1 MVGYKWTPALMLAVL
16 FALHST
22 VAKADPLIGT
32 AASTK
37 PNAEGVIGT
46 NTQTLTAGS
55 ELYENETVRTGG
67 RGVADLVFVD
77 RTNLSVGPASEV
89 HLDKF
94 VYDPAGSNGAVV
106 LNATRGAFRFVTGSQ
121 DHRVYRV
128 NTPYGTLGV
137 RGTTVEGVIQPNIV
151 GKAVPKDVCI
161 AKFRLSE
168 GAGLTF
174 TRPNG
179 QTYELTEIGTCIC
192 VHPDGTVTTD
202 TCPPIYIAG
211 AGPPGPPPPPPTGGG
226 GGCIETPTMSCPTR

>member
-46 NTQTLTAGS
+46 STQTLTAGS

-106 LNATRGAFRFVTGSQ
+106 LNATRGTFRFITGSQ

-128 NTPYGTLGV
+128 NT
-137 RGTTVEGVIQPNIV
+137 
-151 GKAVPKDVCI
+151 
-161 AKFRLSE
+161 
-168 GAGLTF
+168 
-174 TRPNG
+174 
-179 QTYELTEIGTCIC
+179 
-192 VHPDGTVTTD
+192 
-202 TCPPIYIAG
+202 PIYIAG